1 MFKDKI
7 ILITGGSGFLG
18 QALTKR
24 LLKFNPKAIRIF
36 SRDESKQEL
45 MEEHF
50 QDKRLRFFIGD
61 IRDKERLKRAMKDV
75 DIVIHTAALKR
86 VPIAEYNP
94 FEFIKTNIEGSQN
107 VIDVCMDEKVKI
119 CLGISTDK
127 SVSPNNL
134 YGATKLCMEK
144 LFVAANYFN
153 NTRNTIFTCVR
164 YGNVLG
170 SNGSVVP
177 KFIQQIENNKTITVT
192 DDSMTRFNITID
204 ESLDLIFSA
213 LKLAKG
219 SEIFI
224 PKLKAYRLKD
234 LVESLRQVSSK
245 SFKVKKISIRMGEKI
260 DELLLNKYEAPFSIE
275 SNGLYILLPP
285 NYETFQKVR
294 KLYPKSKLL
303 KFDTYSSSQSTLLTI
318 PELKNLLIKN
328 NLVPKF

>member
-1 MFKDKI
+1 LFKDKI

-24 LLKFNPKAIRIF
+24 LLRFNPKSIRIF

-134 YGATKLCMEK
+134 YGATKLSMEK
-144 LFVAANYFN
+144 LFVAASYF
-153 NTRNTIFTCVR
+153 TSKKDTIFTCVR

-170 SNGSVVP
+170 SNGSVAP
-177 KFIQQIENNKTITVT
+177 KFIEQIENNKTITVT
-192 DDSMTRFNITID
+192 DDRMTRFNITID

-234 LVESLRQVSSK
+234 LVEALRQVSPK
-245 SFKVKKISIRMGEKI
+245 PFKIKKISIRMGEKM

-275 SNGLYILLPP
+275 SKGLYILLPP
-285 NYETFQKVR
+285 NYETFEKVR
-294 KLYPKSKLL
+294 KLYPNSKLL
-303 KFDTYSSSQSTLLTI
+303 KFDTYSSSKSTLLTNS
-318 PELKNLLIKN
+318 ELKNLLIKN

>member
-94 FEFIKTNIEGSQN
+94 FEFIKTNIQGSQN

-134 YGATKLCMEK
+134 YGATKLSMEK

-153 NTRNTIFTCVR
+153 SSRNTIFTCVR

-170 SNGSVVP
+170 SNGSVAP

-234 LVESLRQVSSK
+234 LVEALRQVSPK
-245 SFKVKKISIRMGEKI
+245 PFKIKKISII
-260 DELLLNKYEAPFSIE
+260 
-275 SNGLYILLPP
+275 
-285 NYETFQKVR
+285 
-294 KLYPKSKLL
+294 
-303 KFDTYSSSQSTLLTI
+303 
-318 PELKNLLIKN
+318 
-328 NLVPKF
+328 

>member
-24 LLKFNPKAIRIF
+24 LLTLNPKAIRIF

-134 YGATKLCMEK
+134 YGATKLSMEK
-144 LFVAANYFN
+144 LFVSANYFN
-153 NTRNTIFTCVR
+153 SSRDTIFTCVR

-260 DELLLNKYEAPFSIE
+260 DELLLNKYEAPFSID
-275 SNGLYILLPP
+275 SKGLYILLPP
-285 NYETFQKVR
+285 NYETFEKVR
-294 KLYPKSKLL
+294 KLYSNSKLL